1 MNGKVLCPI
10 TSRNIEIHCVSWYF
24 MYILMYRYYL
34 GIQLLQRQYIYIYIY
49 IYIALCICIGG
60 LWYWIARSPFGW
72 HHSSTGTLLV
82 NESANSN
89 LLSSSSSCICLA
101 YFMVTCCINA
111 QASQPF
117 YRYSCLVRLLKCFLY
132 LVLCPSGYHDELIL
146 T

>member
-1 MNGKVLCPI
+1 MNGNVLCPT
-10 TSRNIEIHCVSWYF
+10 TSWNIEIHCVSWYF
-24 MYILMYRYYL
+24 VYILMYRYYL

-49 IYIALCICIGG
+49 IALCICIGG
-60 LWYWIARSPFGW
+60 FWYWIARSPCGW
-72 HHSSTGTLLV
+72 QHSSSGTLLAH
-82 NESANSN
+82 ESANSN
-89 LLSSSSSCICLA
+89 LLSLLKLLRFLA

-111 QASQPF
+111 QARQPF